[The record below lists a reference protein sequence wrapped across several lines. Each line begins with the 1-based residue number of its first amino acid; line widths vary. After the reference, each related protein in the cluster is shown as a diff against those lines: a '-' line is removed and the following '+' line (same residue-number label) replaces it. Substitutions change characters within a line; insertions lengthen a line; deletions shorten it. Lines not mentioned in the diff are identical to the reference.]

1 MLVVVILAQVATVG
15 FFVVFL
21 SYAAMHADRA
31 PAFAVT
37 RKDPVARTLLR
48 SVQVAFVC
56 GYGVFFAA
64 TALHALGVI

>member
-1 MLVVVILAQVATVG
+1 MVMVVLLAELATVG

-21 SYAAMHADRA
+21 TYAAMHADRA

-48 SVQVAFVC
+48 SVQIVFVG
-56 GYGVFFAA
+56 GYGVFFLA
-64 TALHALGVI
+64 TALHALELI